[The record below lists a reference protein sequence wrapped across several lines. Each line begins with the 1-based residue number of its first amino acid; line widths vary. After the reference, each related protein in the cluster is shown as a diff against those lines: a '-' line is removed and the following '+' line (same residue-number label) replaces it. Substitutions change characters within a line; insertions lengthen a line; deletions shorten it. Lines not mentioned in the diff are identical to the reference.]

1 MKVIILAAG
10 KGERLYPLTRNT
22 PKSLLD
28 LGGGVTVI
36 ESQLDNI
43 RAAGVTQV
51 VVVVGYKAE
60 QIEAK
65 IASIEDMDIDV
76 VYNPFYDMSNNLVS
90 AWFAREHMREDFVL
104 LNGDDVF
111 ESEVLSELVASPRP
125 ITMVIDRKE
134 HYDEDDMKVRL
145 EENCIVEVNKLIA
158 PEVADGESIGMMMFQ
173 GKGREVMHDTLERM
187 VRFPHYRK
195 VFYLQALQKIMDD
208 GIPVYFSECRPE
220 QWAEIDFHPDLSFIR
235 KNIDKFN
242 DVVATWKDA

>member
-1 MKVIILAAG
+1 M
-10 KGERLYPLTRNT
+10 
-22 PKSLLD
+22 
-28 LGGGVTVI
+28 
-36 ESQLDNI
+36 
-43 RAAGVTQV
+43 V
-51 VVVVGYKAE
+51 VVAGYKAE

-65 IASIEDMDIDV
+65 IASIEDMDIKV

-90 AWFAREHMREDFVL
+90 AWFAREHMRDDFVL

-111 ESEVLSELVASPRP
+111 ESNVMSALILSSRP

-134 HYDEDDMKVRL
+134 RYDEDDMKVRI
-145 EENCIVEVNKLIA
+145 EEDRIVEVNKIIA
-158 PEVADGESIGMMMFQ
+158 TESAHGESIGMMLFR
-173 GKGREVMHDTLERM
+173 GKGREVMRGTLERM

-208 GIPVYFSECRPE
+208 GIPVYYSECQPD